1 MTRKIF
7 LFIQILVLSA
17 GLLGDDPNISQM
29 SLEDQTE
36 LLKECDHLL
45 VSIIFDGKTDKTWQL
60 SKTLRDVTDKLS
72 NYVKFVSFDCSS
84 KPGACSESVLK
95 DLPAVNMFIPNK
107 SFRSLNERMTE
118 KPYVGLIN
126 GKEIGEAISKEIP
139 YLGEVLDSENFESFV
154 ELDGNKVILFTNKES
169 VPIIFKGI
177 SMKFR
182 DRIRIGV
189 VLANSTELGQQYEIT
204 DYPTILILQDSEK
217 IKYRGKQEFEDVS
230 KFIKDYAS
238 DEKIYQVPLEDASD
252 SSPPS
257 DPDSNSEDPSTPEED
272 LEQPQAASY
281 ISVND
286 STLIPELEKLSGFG
300 LVHFHNTN
308 PLKYFDSIPERFK
321 GIATVLDFDCST
333 SSYCDTLQSLQ
344 PLPFIRFYPSA
355 HKSIDLNLK
364 NLEDLEDRVSR
375 EVKSEYSTITARG
388 VNDMLR
394 SIYPSGKVVSLLISK
409 NSVPLSFKFLSSD
422 PHLQHFTRFIHLN
435 AEPAELTEFFDLP
448 RFPIVLTI
456 FQANSKQKLQTLDFG
471 DDLKNYP
478 ELHKF
483 FAETAL
489 SHFFRGRARLD
500 EEDLDEVSQL
510 YDEKAWNNKCAK
522 KKVFC
527 LIAFLKRN
535 KEQGVVM
542 DLRKVNTVMR
552 QRNLD
557 FNTFWM
563 DSECFEEFRKALGLH
578 GESGLVL
585 VNHGKDQVWVQ
596 GEEFGEDEMF
606 GFVEKSL
613 LGKVEMAEHSV
624 IKFHNTGCKDLGKP
638 VKRKRIHKAVEEDL

>member
-7 LFIQILVLSA
+7 LFALVLVLSA

-45 VSIIFDGKTDKTWQL
+45 VSIIFDGKTEKTWQL

-72 NYVKFVSFDCSS
+72 NYVRFVSFDCSS
-84 KPGACSESVLK
+84 EPGVCAEGILK

-107 SFRSLNERMTE
+107 SYKSLKDRMTE

-126 GKEIGEAISKEIP
+126 GKEIGEAITKEIP
-139 YLGEVLDSENFESFV
+139 YLGEVLDTENFDSFA
-154 ELDGNKVILFTNKES
+154 ELDGNRVILFTNKEN
-169 VPIIFKGI
+169 VPIIYKGI

-189 VLANSTELGQQYEIT
+189 VLANSTEIGQQYEVT
-204 DYPTILILQDSEK
+204 DYPTILLLQDSNK
-217 IKYRGKQEFEDVS
+217 IKYRGKQEFEDIS

-238 DEKIYQVPLEDASD
+238 DEKIYQIALNEPEESPEEPNDAEPETESQ
-252 SSPPS
+252 
-257 DPDSNSEDPSTPEED
+257 DPETPETP
-272 LEQPQAASY
+272 EQPEVPKY
-281 ISVND
+281 IKVNE
-286 STLIPELEKLSGFG
+286 SSLNEELEKLPGFG
-300 LVHFHNTN
+300 LVHFHRAVS
-308 PLKYFDSIPERFK
+308 LKYFESIPERFK
-321 GIATVLDFDCST
+321 GIATLLDFDCT
-333 SSYCDTLQSLQ
+333 DSSYCDSFQSL
-344 PLPFIRFYPSA
+344 PSIRFFPSL
-355 HKSIDLNLK
+355 HKPIDLSPK
-364 NLEDLEDRVSR
+364 TLEDLEDRVAR
-375 EVKSEYSTITARG
+375 EVRSEYSTITARG

-422 PHLQHFTRFIHLN
+422 PNLQHFTRFIHLN
-435 AEPAELTEFFDLP
+435 AEAQELTEFFDLP
-448 RFPIVLTI
+448 RFPVVLTI
-456 FQANSKQKLQTLDFG
+456 FQANAKQKLQTLDFG

-489 SHFFRGRARLD
+489 SHFFRGRARLE

-510 YDEKAWNNKCAK
+510 YDEKVWNSKCAK

-527 LIAFLKRN
+527 LIAFVKRDSH
-535 KEQGVVM
+535 QGLVM
-542 DLRKVNTVMR
+542 DLRKVNTIMR

-563 DSECFEEFRKALGLH
+563 DSECFENFRRALGLDE
-578 GESGLVL
+578 ESGLVL
-585 VNHGKDQVWVQ
+585 VNQGKDQVWVSESEFS
-596 GEEFGEDEMF
+596 EEEMF
-606 GFVEKSL
+606 RFVEHSL
-613 LGKVEMAEHSV
+613 LGKIALAEHSTV
-624 IKFHNTGCKDLGKP
+624 KFYPTDCKDLGKP
-638 VKRKRIHKAVEEDL
+638 VKRKRIHKSLEEDL